1 MSTNTALANA
11 MTENMAWRTC
21 GMFIVA
27 PPFVMRPPCR

>member
-27 PPFVMRPPCR
+27 PFVMRPPCR